1 MLTRR
6 RAAALGMTA
15 AAGAFIGSGRRSRA
29 AERTVTLRSAAPSL
43 TIAVPLTMIANRTD
57 RAHGIAVEQ
66 QAAGTS
72 STIVVDAVL
81 SGQVDF
87 GSPGTADALQAI
99 RQGANLRIIAAVV
112 NNLQVMV
119 IREDVAQ
126 RLGVS
131 PDAPIADRV
140 RALKGLIV
148 GTGAVGSTHY
158 QILRSYLKLFGID
171 PDRDVRLVGMGETAA
186 LVSGI
191 EQKRYDAIAYA
202 SPIVDFAIAKGV
214 AKLWISGPR
223 GDVPGANNV
232 KTCVVVARADTLE
245 KRRDDVDALRA
256 ALSDA
261 LAAVRNEHAAT
272 GRTLHGT
279 YFPKLDPAV
288 WATAWD
294 GASAAYPASL
304 AFTRQAF
311 DYWIANDPK
320 GADSYKDVDYT
331 RITYAAAQTE

>member
-6 RAAALGMTA
+6 RATALGVTA
-15 AAGAFIGSGRRSRA
+15 AAGAFIGSARRSLA

-43 TIAVPLTMIANRTD
+43 TIAVPLTMVANRTD
-57 RAHGIAVEQ
+57 RTHGIAVEQ

-81 SGQVDF
+81 SGNADF
-87 GSPGTADALQAI
+87 GPPGTADALQAI

-119 IREDVAQ
+119 IREEVAQ

-158 QILRSYLKLFGID
+158 QILRSYLKLYGVD

-202 SPIVDFAIAKGV
+202 SPIVDFAIAKSV

-223 GDVPGANNV
+223 GDVPGSNNV
-232 KTCVVVARADTLE
+232 KTCVVVTRADTLE
-245 KRRDDVDALRA
+245 KRRDEVDALRA

-261 LAAVRNEHAAT
+261 LTAVRSEHAAT
-272 GRTLHGT
+272 GRTLHDT

-294 GASAAYPASL
+294 GAGSAYPASL
-304 AFTRQAF
+304 AFTREAF
-311 DYWIANDPK
+311 DYWIGNDPK

-331 RITYAAAQTE
+331 RMTYAAAQTE